1 MNEHEEPLETVDI
14 LYNQGLILTSSGD
27 GSIKIWNACK
37 DLVREIKF
45 NEDIKEAVFLN
56 DQGDIVI
63 AHGGQVSIVYA
74 SDYQPYEIPLP
85 SWDEMKGNCFH
96 LLIFV

>member
-27 GSIKIWNACK
+27 GNIKIWNACK

-74 SDYQPYEIPLP
+74 SDYQPYEMPLP
-85 SWDEMKGNCFH
+85 PWNEINGNYYYLF
-96 LLIFV
+96 ISV